1 MTQIKGNGFSF
12 AAKPLNR
19 RGIAV
24 DFSNIQ

>member
-1 MTQIKGNGFSF
+1 MTKIKGNRFSF

-24 DFSNIQ
+24 DFSKIQ